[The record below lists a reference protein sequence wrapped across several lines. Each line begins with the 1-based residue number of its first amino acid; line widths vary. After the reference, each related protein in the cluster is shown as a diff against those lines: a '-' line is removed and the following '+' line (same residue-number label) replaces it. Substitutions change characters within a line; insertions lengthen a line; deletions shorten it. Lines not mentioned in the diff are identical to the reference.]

1 MGGAAR
7 APENRKARG
16 GHEEH
21 QHTKRKKGGQAV
33 AGQRPIDSKNAVE
46 QHETDRA
53 ENIATWLPSFLR
65 ENPARREQREKKE
78 RTSVHSLTLSCLHAD
93 RLPCGHAAVLRSSRL
108 PAGAFPLGATLSH
121 WNLEDGP
128 SRAYLFSHC
137 AYTDNKGNNRTRK
150 GQMGGEKRTTAGQ
163 EHGKNKPQQEDRRT
177 RSGDSL
183 AAADNLVTTRG
194 QQEEKKRSRTG
205 PPKKKGK
212 NCTTGGQGLETSW
225 QLHTRKRTR
234 WTRRG
239 QQQDDAWTQRLPAR
253 PETVASFSFAQTELQ
268 Q

>member
-183 AAADNLVTTRG
+183 AAAANLVTTRG

-205 PPKKKGK
+205 PPKKRAKTAQQEDKVWRPAGSCTPEKGQ
-212 NCTTGGQGLETSW
+212 GGQEEDNSRMMPGHSVCL
-225 QLHTRKRTR
+225 
-234 WTRRG
+234 RG
-239 QQQDDAWTQRLPAR
+239 QRLWPA
-253 PETVASFSFAQTELQ
+253 FSFAQTELQ